1 LEAFATEFPTGNHI
15 PQVTSTEFSSG
26 DQIPKVT
33 FAEDLTLDLTPS
45 SIMIVNSIQ
54 KQHSLPPFCVL
65 FDSGSDTTFIHER
78 CLPPGATATVILG
91 ETGQTLAGQLT
102 TTQLVHLCKLI
113 LPECSCSSRVD
124 HLTAYGFNGKCDYD
138 IIFGRDFLRLINMT
152 QDFANG
158 TMSAFGT
165 QLSMKQK
172 NFYNN
177 PFTALSA
184 LFSQQEEG
192 ENFLTDIKKS
202 KYEKVDVKDVIDKQ
216 SHLTEAQRKDLL
228 QVFAEQAKLFSG
240 MLGKYPFKKMEFELL
255 PDAKTIHGRPY
266 PIPCNHLEVF

>member
-172 NFYNN
+172 TSTIIHLPHY
-177 PFTALSA
+177 P
-184 LFSQQEEG
+184 LFFHNKKRERT
-192 ENFLTDIKKS
+192 FLPILRNQNMRK
-202 KYEKVDVKDVIDKQ
+202 
-216 SHLTEAQRKDLL
+216 LTL
-228 QVFAEQAKLFSG
+228 
-240 MLGKYPFKKMEFELL
+240 KM
-255 PDAKTIHGRPY
+255 
-266 PIPCNHLEVF
+266 